1 MSGLAR
7 VRGCGLAHARG
18 GLTGRVQV
26 QPRVLLEPR
35 WLKSSIGDLLL
46 SKLTFGELEVGRLV
60 GYFTN
65 RRKLA
70 FDARSQQSRQRHDT
84 SMSSEHAQCAVTEI
98 GKYSPGNE
106 REVVGDFKTVTKLVE
121 PQSGR

>member
-1 MSGLAR
+1 MYR
-7 VRGCGLAHARG
+7 CNHEY
-18 GLTGRVQV
+18 T
-26 QPRVLLEPR
+26 LLEPR

-46 SKLTFGELEVGRLV
+46 SKLMFGELEVGRLV
-60 GYFTN
+60 GYFTT

-70 FDARSQQSRQRHDT
+70 FNARSQQSRQRHDT
-84 SMSSEHAQCAVTEI
+84 SVSSEHAHSVLSQLEVGE
-98 GKYSPGNE
+98 YSPGNE